1 MKGRTLIKVLV
12 TVGILIAALLI
23 IMFAFVVPKLEAGLN
38 ELDTLEFAPLNLSE
52 LDDGYYE
59 GSFGAGIVSA
69 TVRVAVSGHEIKSI
83 EIVKHNNGRGKP
95 AEAITASVI
104 ENQSVEV
111 DVISGAT
118 YSSKVILK
126 AIENALNR

>member
-1 MKGRTLIKVLV
+1 VFV
-12 TVGILIAALLI
+12 
-23 IMFAFVVPKLEAGLN
+23 FVVPKLEAGLK

-52 LDDGYYE
+52 LDDDSYE

-69 TVRVAVSGHEIKSI
+69 TVRVVVYGHETKST
-83 EIVKHNNGRGKP
+83 EIAKHDHGKGNT
-95 AEAITASVI
+95 AKKITASVI

-111 DVISGAT
+111 DVISVTT

-126 AIENALNR
+126 AIQNTTKR